1 MGGVLGGFAPIW
13 VLTAVGFVAARTNVL
28 GDRAET
34 VLGRFAF
41 YLAMPAVLF
50 TTLLDGSPADLA
62 NRGVLAFVVGT
73 VVVGLLGYALQWKAF
88 RRSPPDRVL
97 GAMAGSYANAGN
109 LGVPVA
115 VGVLGDSSFVAAVL
129 LFQPLVVMPLVL
141 TALEVGSERR
151 GSVLRT
157 LVLLPVRNPLIL
169 GSLLGLAC
177 GLLDVR
183 LPDLVLDPVEALGA
197 AGVPTALVVL
207 GMSLSGARV
216 PERGGRAELAA
227 VVVLKL
233 LVHPLVAFLVC
244 LALDVTGPLRL
255 AAVVCAALPTGQN
268 VYVLARQYR
277 PDPRLPRDA
286 VLVSTALSMV
296 TLSVVVLL
304 LR

>member
-1 MGGVLGGFAPIW
+1 MGGVLGGFVPIW
-13 VLTAVGFVAARTNVL
+13 VLTAVGFVAARTDVL
-28 GDRAET
+28 GDRAEA

-50 TTLLDGSPADLA
+50 TTLLDGSPDDLA

-73 VVVGLLGYALQWKAF
+73 VVVGLLGFLLQWRVF

-115 VGVLGDSSFVAAVL
+115 VGVLGDSSFVVAVL
-129 LFQPLVVMPLVL
+129 LFQPVVVMPVVL
-141 TALEVGSERR
+141 AALEIGSGRR

-157 LVLLPVRNPLIL
+157 LLLLPVRNPLIL
-169 GSLLGLAC
+169 GSLLGVVCA
-177 GLLDVR
+177 LLEVR
-183 LPDLVLDPVEALGA
+183 LPALVLEPVAALGA

-207 GMSLSGARV
+207 GLSLGAAR
-216 PERGGRAELAA
+216 PPRPGGRAELAS

-233 LVHPLVAFLVC
+233 LLHPLVAFLVC
-244 LALDVTGPLRL
+244 LALDVTGPARL

-277 PDPRLPRDA
+277 PDPGPQRDA